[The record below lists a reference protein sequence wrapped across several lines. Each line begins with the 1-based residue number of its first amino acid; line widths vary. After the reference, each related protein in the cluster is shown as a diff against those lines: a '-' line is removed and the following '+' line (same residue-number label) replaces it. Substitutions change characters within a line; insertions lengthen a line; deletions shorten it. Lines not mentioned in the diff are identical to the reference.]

1 MTRTRLYDR
10 LGGAWH
16 RTARQ
21 IADAAFLVSLGDAG
35 RRVRGADE
43 GRRYEKHRALVD
55 RYSLDV
61 RTVLYIGANEG
72 QDLRVLRAAYPVATI
87 HCFEPQP
94 DVARRLRVVA
104 AGLERVIVHPIALG
118 DASRPMAMST
128 PDNSQAAS
136 LRKPKEA
143 FAKHFPRI
151 GGWSSI
157 SVDVTTLD
165 EWAASQTLSDDLLIK
180 LDVQGYEDMVMA
192 GGTATFRR
200 ARAVIT
206 ELAVVPTY
214 EGAPSWV
221 EMLSALSRE
230 GFVYA
235 GEMEQVHD
243 EVTRAVVEFDGAFI
257 RPRISG

>member
-1 MTRTRLYDR
+1 MTRTRLYDW

-16 RTARQ
+16 RTARHV
-21 IADAAFLVSLGDAG
+21 ADVAFLVSLGDAG
-35 RRVRGADE
+35 RRVHGVGEA
-43 GRRYEKHRALVD
+43 RRYERHRTLVD

-72 QDLRVLRAAYPVATI
+72 QDLRVLRAAYPLAAI

-94 DVARRLRVVA
+94 DVARRLSVVA
-104 AGLERVIVHPIALG
+104 DGLERVTVHPIALG
-118 DASRPMAMST
+118 DASRPMVMST

-136 LRKPKEA
+136 LRQPKAA
-143 FAKHFPRI
+143 FAQHFPRI
-151 GGWSSI
+151 AGWSSI
-157 SVDVTTLD
+157 QVDVTTLD

-192 GGTATFRR
+192 GGAVTCRR

-206 ELAVVPTY
+206 EPAVVPTY
-214 EGAPSWV
+214 EGAPSWAG
-221 EMLSALSRE
+221 MLSALSRE

-235 GEMEQVHD
+235 GEMEQVH
-243 EVTRAVVEFDGAFI
+243 EVTRAVVEFDGPFI
-257 RPRISG
+257 RPRRS